1 MTILKLT
8 PEMAAPV
15 EAEAPRE
22 MQLRGADEGI
32 QQFAGASQ
40 QSTINSQR
48 GGSNV
53 GDAPAQQPIHNEN
66 TVGRN
71 DPCPCGAK
79 HEDGRPKKYK
89 QCHGR

>member
-32 QQFAGASQ
+32 QQFAGSSSTSSFQGEGREGSQ
-40 QSTINSQR
+40 EPQKPIINQ
-48 GGSNV
+48 N
-53 GDAPAQQPIHNEN
+53 I
-66 TVGRN
+66 TGRN
-71 DPCPCGAK
+71 DPCPCGS
-79 HEDGRPKKYK
+79 GKKFK
-89 QCHGR
+89 KCHGA